1 MRETMKNLLLAS
13 TALVAFAG
21 AAAAEVT
28 VTGQGRFGVVASNG
42 TDSYSV
48 DVNGNL
54 VNNEDG
60 AEVEFSSR
68 LRVIFG
74 MSFESDSGLTF
85 GGTTRADN
93 AAGANDGTAGSVF
106 VSGDFGKLQVGDV
119 DSAAEASV
127 GNISGVGY
135 TGIGDYNETFYLLSG
150 GGDPLANDQF
160 SATAFPAALYSF
172 STGGA
177 TFYLGIGN
185 PAGRDFVIS
194 GGTVLP
200 DGTTVAGQGE
210 CDPVVAQVDPDYVNS
225 QNLSGLVNDTCT
237 TIGVSQQYSV
247 GVNWSNDQF
256 SVGAG
261 YESTKVEN
269 IPSNYSATWGAFYIG
284 GSATFGG
291 ATVKAMYGDITD
303 LDYSQYGM
311 SVDYTFDAW
320 TATAFFRT
328 SDYGNNVIAGTTDSD
343 RTAYGFG
350 ATYDLG
356 GGVEVKG
363 GVVDP
368 DLPDVYYQADLGVT
382 FNF

>member
-1 MRETMKNLLLAS
+1 MKNLLLAS

-28 VTGQGRFGVVASNG
+28 VSGQGRFGVVASNG
-42 TDSYSV
+42 ADSYFIDTSGGAN
-48 DVNGNL
+48 NGNL
-54 VNNEDG
+54 VSNEDG
-60 AEVEFSSR
+60 AEVAFSSR

-85 GGTTRADN
+85 GGSTRADN

-106 VSGDFGKLQVGDV
+106 VSGDFGKLQLGDV
-119 DSAAEASV
+119 DSAAEAAV
-127 GNISGVGY
+127 GNLSGVGY
-135 TGIGDYNETFYLLSG
+135 TGIGDYNETFYILSG
-150 GGDPLANDQF
+150 GGDPLANDTF
-160 SATAFPAALYSF
+160 SATALPAALYSF

-185 PAGRDFVIS
+185 PGGRDFFIEN
-194 GGTVLP
+194 GTVLP
-200 DGTTVAGQGE
+200 GGSTVTGGTADCPDGGPAASCIDVEA
-210 CDPVVAQVDPDYVNS
+210 
-225 QNLSGLVNDTCT
+225 
-237 TIGVSQQYSV
+237 SQQYSV

-256 SVGAG
+256 SAGAG
-261 YESTKVEN
+261 YESSKFEDLQT
-269 IPSNYSATWGAFYIG
+269 NYSATYGGFYIG

-291 ATVKAMYGDITD
+291 ATIKAMYGDISD

-320 TATAFFRT
+320 TGTAFFRT
-328 SDYGNNVIAGTTDSD
+328 ADYGANFVPGTTRND

-350 ATYDLG
+350 AAYDLG
-356 GGVEVKG
+356 GGVKVKG

>member
-28 VTGQGRFGVVASNG
+28 VSGQGRFGVTSSNG
-42 TDSYSV
+42 GDEYFINTAGTSAGQRVSLE
-48 DVNGNL
+48 NGAQ
-54 VNNEDG
+54 V
-60 AEVEFSSR
+60 AFSSR

-85 GGTTRADN
+85 GGSTRADN
-93 AAGANDGTAGSVF
+93 AAAANNGLAGSVF

-119 DSAAEASV
+119 DSAAKAAV
-127 GNISGVGY
+127 GNISGIGY
-135 TGIGDYNETFYLLSG
+135 TGVGDYNETFYLLGG
-150 GGDPLANDQF
+150 GGDPLANDDF
-160 SATAFPAALYSF
+160 SAYADPAALYSY
-172 STGGA
+172 SAGGA

-185 PAGRDFVIS
+185 PAGIS
-194 GGTVLP
+194 A
-200 DGTTVAGQGE
+200 TVAAGTLLPNGN
-210 CDPVVAQVDPDYVNS
+210 VTAN
-225 QNLSGLVNDTCT
+225 T
-237 TIGVSQQYSV
+237 TTLEASQQYSL
-247 GVNWSNDQF
+247 GVEWANDQF
-256 SVGAG
+256 SAAAG
-261 YESTKVEN
+261 YESSKFEN
-269 IPSNYSATWGAFYIG
+269 IQTGYSETLGAFFLG

-320 TATAFFRT
+320 TATAYFRT
-328 SDYGNNVIAGTTDSD
+328 SDYGSSPLNPLANTD

-350 ATYDLG
+350 LAYDLG
-356 GGVEVKG
+356 GGVTVAG
-363 GVVDP
+363 GVADP
-368 DLPDVYYQADLGVT
+368 DIGDTNPDPLIDTSVFYQADLGVT

>member
-1 MRETMKNLLLAS
+1 MKNLLLAS

-42 TDSYSV
+42 WDSGYDVINDQGDTITYS
-48 DVNGNL
+48 
-54 VNNEDG
+54 NEDG
-60 AEVEFSSR
+60 ANVEFSSR

-85 GGTTRADN
+85 GGSTRADN

-119 DSAAEASV
+119 DSAAEAAV

-135 TGIGDYNETFYLLSG
+135 TGIDDYNETFYLLSG

-160 SATAFPAALYSF
+160 SATALPAALYSY

-185 PAGRDFVIS
+185 PAGRDFNIDAGNY
-194 GGTVLP
+194 GGIE
-200 DGTTVAGQGE
+200 VANE
-210 CDPVVAQVDPDYVNS
+210 VN
-225 QNLSGLVNDTCT
+225 VEA
-237 TIGVSQQYSV
+237 SQQYSL
-247 GVNWSNDQF
+247 GVNWSNDQY

-261 YESTKVEN
+261 YESSKFEEFAVVDGQD
-269 IPSNYSATWGAFYIG
+269 IPEFDSTLGAFYIG
-284 GSATFGG
+284 GSASFGG
-291 ATVKAMYGDITD
+291 ATIKGIYGDISD
-303 LDYSQYGM
+303 LDYSQYGL

-328 SDYGNNVIAGTTDSD
+328 AEYGDNGIDYTTVNGDVVNVDS

-356 GGVEVKG
+356 GGVLIKG

-368 DLPDVYYQADLGVT
+368 DVPDVYYQADLGVT